1 MRFSP
6 LSFYYDIHKF
16 GLLKHI
22 EFVIISWRIYVLTT
36 IFTVNKR
43 GGFELDYKQII
54 AEDLSAQLSEHL
66 SLEDIY
72 QLLEN
77 PKNEDHGD
85 LAFPTFRLA
94 KAFRK
99 NPAEIANEIAEDF
112 SSKVVEKVN
121 VVGPYLNFYLDK
133 NTVSTQVLNDII
145 SSPSTYGNSNVG
157 EGKNI
162 PIDMSSPN
170 IAKPMSMGH
179 LRSTVIGN
187 ALSNIVSK
195 LGFEPVRINHLGDW
209 GTQFGRLITAYKMWG
224 EEDKVRANPIAEL
237 NELYIHFHE
246 VLDEQPELEDVG
258 REWFRKLE
266 AGDEEATEL
275 WRWFRDESLNEFN
288 KVYDRLGVTFDSY
301 NGESFYNDKMDEIVE
316 LLEEKNLLVEDQ
328 GAQVVRLDESDL
340 QPALIKKQDG
350 ATLYITRDL
359 AAALFRKRNY
369 DFKQSLYVVG
379 QDQIYHFTQLKAVL
393 NKMGY
398 EWEEDI
404 HHITFG
410 LISIDGEKMSTRRG
424 KVILLEDVLDEAV
437 QRAANQIN
445 DKNPGLANKEEVAE
459 QVGVGAVVFHDLQHD
474 RRNNFNFNLD
484 DIVQFEGE
492 TGPYVQ
498 YTRARALSI
507 LKKAEVDASYFDG
520 GKDYMLSDSY
530 SWSVVKLIQSF
541 NSVLERAYR
550 EFEPSVIAKH
560 ALSMAQAF
568 NRFYANVRV
577 LEDGPEKDSRLALVY
592 AVALM
597 LEEDLRLL
605 GVEAPDE
612 M

>member
-1 MRFSP
+1 M
-6 LSFYYDIHKF
+6 
-16 GLLKHI
+16 
-22 EFVIISWRIYVLTT
+22 
-36 IFTVNKR
+36 
-43 GGFELDYKQII
+43 DYKNII

-77 PKNEDHGD
+77 PKNDDHGD

-99 NPAEIANEIAEDF
+99 NPAEIANDIAENF
-112 SSKVVEKVN
+112 SSDVVEKVN
-121 VVGPYLNFYLDK
+121 VVGPYLNFYLNK
-133 NTVSTQVLNDII
+133 NIVSTQVLNDII
-145 SSPSTYGNSNVG
+145 SNPSTYGNLNIG

-187 ALSNIVSK
+187 ALSNIVTK

-209 GTQFGRLITAYKMWG
+209 GTQFGRLITAYKLWG
-224 EEDKVRANPIAEL
+224 EEDKVRANPIKEL

-246 VLDEQPELEDVG
+246 VLETQPELEDIG
-258 REWFRKLE
+258 REWFKKLE
-266 AGDEEATEL
+266 DGDQEANEL

-316 LLEEKNLLVEDQ
+316 ILEEKGLLVEDQ
-328 GAQVVRLDESDL
+328 GAQVVRLEEVDL
-340 QPALIKKQDG
+340 KPALIKKQDG

-369 DFKQSLYVVG
+369 EFEQSLYVVG

-393 NKMGY
+393 SKMGY

-404 HHITFG
+404 HHISFG

-424 KVILLEDVLDEAV
+424 KVILLEEVLDEAV
-437 QRAANQIN
+437 LRASNQIN
-445 DKNPGLANKEEVAE
+445 EKNPGLANKEEVAE

-484 DIVQFEGE
+484 EIVQFEGE

-507 LKKAEVDASYFDG
+507 LKRAEIAPSYFDG
-520 GKDYMLSDSY
+520 EKEYSLTDSY

-541 NSVLERAYR
+541 NSVLDRAYR
-550 EFEPSVIAKH
+550 EFEPSIIAKH

-577 LEDGPEKDSRLALVY
+577 LDEGPEKESRLALVY
-592 AVALM
+592 SVALM

-605 GVEAPDE
+605 GVQAPDE

>member
-1 MRFSP
+1 M
-6 LSFYYDIHKF
+6 SFYYDILKF
-16 GLLKHI
+16 SLLKPI

-195 LGFEPVRINHLGDW
+195 LGFKPVRINHLGDW

-424 KVILLEDVLDEAV
+424 KVVLLEDVLDEAV

-520 GKDYMLSDSY
+520 GKDYTLSDSY

>member
-1 MRFSP
+1 M
-6 LSFYYDIHKF
+6 SFYYDIHKF

-99 NPAEIANEIAEDF
+99 NPAEIANDIAEDF

-195 LGFEPVRINHLGDW
+195 LGFKPVRINHLGDW

-424 KVILLEDVLDEAV
+424 KVVLLEDVLDEAV

>member
-1 MRFSP
+1 M
-6 LSFYYDIHKF
+6 
-16 GLLKHI
+16 
-22 EFVIISWRIYVLTT
+22 
-36 IFTVNKR
+36 
-43 GGFELDYKQII
+43 DYKKII

-209 GTQFGRLITAYKMWG
+209 GTQFGRLITAYKLWG

-424 KVILLEDVLDEAV
+424 KVVLLEDVLDEAV

-541 NSVLERAYR
+541 NSVLGRAYR

>member
-1 MRFSP
+1 M
-6 LSFYYDIHKF
+6 
-16 GLLKHI
+16 
-22 EFVIISWRIYVLTT
+22 
-36 IFTVNKR
+36 
-43 GGFELDYKQII
+43 DYKNII
-54 AEDLSAQLSEHL
+54 AEDLSTQLSEHL
-66 SLEDIY
+66 SLEQII
-72 QLLEN
+72 QLLEK
-77 PKNEDHGD
+77 PKNDEHGD
-85 LAFPTFRLA
+85 LAFPTFQLA
-94 KAFRK
+94 KVFRK
-99 NPAEIANEIAEDF
+99 NPAEIAKDIAENF
-112 SSKVVEKVN
+112 SSDVVESVD
-121 VVGPYLNFYLDK
+121 VIGPYLNFKLDK
-133 NTVSTQVLNDII
+133 QKVSTQVLNEIL
-145 SSPSTYGNSNVG
+145 SLKGAYGNQDKG
-157 EGKNI
+157 KGKNI
-162 PIDMSSPN
+162 PLDMSSPN

-187 ALSNIVSK
+187 ALSNIVEK
-195 LGFEPVRINHLGDW
+195 LGFQPVRINHLGDW

-224 EEDKVRANPIAEL
+224 EEEKVRANPIKEL
-237 NELYIHFHE
+237 NELYIRFHE
-246 VLDEQPELEDVG
+246 VLEEEPELEDTG
-258 REWFRKLE
+258 REWFKKLE
-266 AGDEEATEL
+266 DGDEEATEL

-288 KVYDRLGVTFDSY
+288 KVYKRLRVSFDSY

-316 LLEEKNLLVEDQ
+316 ILEEKELLVEDQ
-328 GAQVVRLDESDL
+328 GAQVVRLDEFDL

-350 ATLYITRDL
+350 ATLYITRDI

-369 DFKQSLYVVG
+369 DFEQSLYVVG

-404 HHITFG
+404 HHISFG

-424 KVILLEDVLDEAV
+424 KVVLLEDVLDEAV
-437 QRAANQIN
+437 TRAANQIN
-445 DKNPGLANKEEVAE
+445 DKNPGLENKEEVAE

-507 LKKAEVDASYFDG
+507 LKRAGVDPTHFEDE
-520 GKDYMLSDSY
+520 KEFTLTDSY

-541 NSVLERAYR
+541 DDVLDRAYR

-597 LEEDLRLL
+597 LEEDLRIL
-605 GVEAPDE
+605 GVQAPDE

>member
-1 MRFSP
+1 M
-6 LSFYYDIHKF
+6 SFYYDILKF
-16 GLLKHI
+16 SLLKPI

-99 NPAEIANEIAEDF
+99 NPAEIANDIAEDF

-195 LGFEPVRINHLGDW
+195 LGFKPVRINHLGDW

-246 VLDEQPELEDVG
+246 VLDEQPDLEDVG

-424 KVILLEDVLDEAV
+424 KVVLLEDVLDEAV

-520 GKDYMLSDSY
+520 RKDYTLSDSY

-541 NSVLERAYR
+541 SSVLERAYR